1 MKKNILIS
9 TGGSGGHVVPATILL
24 DHLTKS
30 MNVFITTDKRGLR
43 YLDKKILQYEIIDT
57 PKLNNIFFLPINFF
71 IILFLIL
78 KSFIFLKQKKIDKV
92 FSTGGYMSLP
102 LVLAANLLNLEIY
115 LLEPNHILGRA
126 NKFFL
131 NYSKKIFCYTQKIKN
146 FPDDF
151 TNKIVSI
158 NPLVKQK
165 TYNLISSNIKKKK
178 FTLLVVGGSQG
189 AEIFDKNLKN
199 SIVNISKIMPIRVIQ
214 QTNEKNISF
223 LTDFYTKNNIEN
235 KIFSYDKNFI
245 NMIIQS
251 DLCITRAGASTLA
264 ELSLINLPFIA
275 VPLPSSKDNHQ
286 LENANFYEGK
296 NCCWVVEQKNFEEN
310 IEKLLK
316 TIFLDKKEYLEK
328 KQNLKKLNFKN
339 TWIDVNKKI
348 LGTLNE
354 N

>member
-1 MKKNILIS
+1 
-9 TGGSGGHVVPATILL
+9 
-24 DHLTKS
+24 
-30 MNVFITTDKRGLR
+30 
-43 YLDKKILQYEIIDT
+43 
-57 PKLNNIFFLPINFF
+57 
-71 IILFLIL
+71 
-78 KSFIFLKQKKIDKV
+78 
-92 FSTGGYMSLP
+92 MSLP